1 MSTIDENDSIATELG
16 PSEDSATPM
25 LTGELAAGGGAAT
38 VVSVP
43 VPELVSSERFSSTG
57 ELAAGGGAATVVSVP
72 VPELVSSERFSSTG
86 EFVEG
91 AGTVDAASFE
101 DRF

>member
-72 VPELVSSERFSSTG
+72 FFLGSLYKLHPLTDVRML
-86 EFVEG
+86 
-91 AGTVDAASFE
+91 
-101 DRF
+101 

>member
-38 VVSVP
+38 VVSI
-43 VPELVSSERFSSTG
+43 
-57 ELAAGGGAATVVSVP
+57 P

-86 EFVEG
+86 EFVAG

>member
-57 ELAAGGGAATVVSVP
+57 E
-72 VPELVSSERFSSTG
+72 
-86 EFVEG
+86 FVEG